1 MVDGSSVSIGQNA
14 TVNRPGSLSA
24 NSTYARP
31 VSRSRARA
39 RCAGSVSRTPSSR
52 RCIACSSWADASEA
66 ISASSSSRSAKCR
79 YAALCDTPV
88 RRATSR
94 STTPSGPL
102 ARASSAPASTSAA
115 RRLPWWYGFVGG
127 HGTIIAIDVDT
138 GYINV
143 DTVYMRSKL
152 PVLLTVCAAV
162 LAINLDTTIV
172 NVALPSISTDLEAGT
187 RSLQWIVDGYNLA
200 FAALVLAAGSLS
212 DRFGR
217 RPALILGLVAFAG
230 ASMVGALVDSSG
242 ALIAARVAMGM
253 SAAVIFPTTLSII
266 SNTFRERRER
276 AAALGVWGAV
286 VGIGVAAGPVVGGLL
301 LEHFAWGSVFW
312 ALVPLALVTAAAAY
326 VLVPESRDPAV
337 PPLDMPGLV
346 LSIAMLSA
354 LVYTIIEAP
363 AHGWASA
370 HTIGGFALSAL
381 LLLVFVSVER
391 RTTHPMLDLN
401 LFRDRRFSAAS
412 GAVTVTF
419 FALFGFIFLITQYFQ
434 FVRGYGTL
442 STGARI
448 LPVALSIAVASVVG
462 ALLAPRIGTKVVVT
476 SGLVLFGTSFVWI
489 STVAVDASYA
499 TTIVPQMVMM
509 GLGMGF
515 ISTPATES
523 ILQVLPPSRA
533 GVGSAVN
540 DATRELGGTLGVAV
554 VGSVFSS
561 VYAAHLADG
570 AWSRLPGGALARG
583 AGLGRRSNLD
593 GGRSAGSSA
602 RRCRTRS

>member
-1 MVDGSSVSIGQNA
+1 
-14 TVNRPGSLSA
+14 
-24 NSTYARP
+24 
-31 VSRSRARA
+31 
-39 RCAGSVSRTPSSR
+39 
-52 RCIACSSWADASEA
+52 
-66 ISASSSSRSAKCR
+66 
-79 YAALCDTPV
+79 
-88 RRATSR
+88 
-94 STTPSGPL
+94 
-102 ARASSAPASTSAA
+102 
-115 RRLPWWYGFVGG
+115 
-127 HGTIIAIDVDT
+127 
-138 GYINV
+138 
-143 DTVYMRSKL
+143 MRSKL

-172 NVALPSISTDLEAGT
+172 NVALPSISTDLDAGT

-212 DRFGR
+212 DRYGR
-217 RPALILGLVAFAG
+217 RPALILGLVAFAA
-230 ASMVGALVDSSG
+230 ASVVGALVTSAE
-242 ALIAARVAMGM
+242 ALVAARVAMGM
-253 SAAVIFPTTLSII
+253 AAAVIFPTTLSII
-266 SNTFRERRER
+266 SNAFRERRER

-286 VGIGVAAGPVVGGLL
+286 VGIGVAAGPVTGGLL
-301 LEHFAWGSVFW
+301 LEHFYWGSVFW
-312 ALVPLALVTAAAAY
+312 ALVPLALITAAAAY
-326 VLVPESRDPAV
+326 VLVPESRDPSV
-337 PPLDMPGLV
+337 PSLDLPGLG
-346 LSIAMLSA
+346 LSVAMLSA

-363 AHGWASA
+363 AHGWTSA
-370 HTIGGFALSAL
+370 FTLGGFALSAA
-381 LLLVFVSVER
+381 LLVTFAIVER
-391 RTTHPMLDLN
+391 RVPNPMLDIT

-462 ALLAPRIGTKVVVT
+462 AMLAPRIGTKVVVT
-476 SGLVLFGTSFVWI
+476 GGLLLFGTSFLWI

-499 TTIVPQMVMM
+499 TTIVPQMVLM

-523 ILQVLPPSRA
+523 ILLVLPPARA

-561 VYAAHLADG
+561 VYAANLADG
-570 AWSRLPGGALARG
+570 AWGRLPADVLAQAKDSVGAAT
-583 AGLGRRSNLD
+583 AI
-593 GGRSAGSSA
+593 SAGQPGLVSALQDAFMNGLHTSSLVVGLLCVA
-602 RRCRTRS
+602 GAVVGAVTLPGRGTHVPDEDLVPTTEPVAA